1 MKVNKDKRICFRLEN
16 NDYKVVSILASQE
29 NKSVSQILR
38 EQIKEIIENHGGEID
53 DCLYRK

>member
-29 NKSVSQILR
+29 NKSLSQILR
-38 EQIKEIIENHGGEID
+38 EQIKEIIEKHGGEINGYF
-53 DCLYRK
+53 CR

>member
-16 NDYKVVSILASQE
+16 NDFKVVSILARQE

-38 EQIKEIIENHGGEID
+38 EQIKQIIEHKEVS
-53 DCLYRK
+53 